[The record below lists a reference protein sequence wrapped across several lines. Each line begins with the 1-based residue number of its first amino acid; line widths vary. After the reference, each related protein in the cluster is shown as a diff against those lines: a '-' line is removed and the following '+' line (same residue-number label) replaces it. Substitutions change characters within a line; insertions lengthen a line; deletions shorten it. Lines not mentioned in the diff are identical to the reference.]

1 MCTGKYIECSKVT
14 ETKSRR
20 RMTKRE
26 QKVMALHNRLPELSV
41 AQRRWMLGLFDS
53 VGYYWKRGEVWCQR
67 CGHIEHLEAPDLAV
81 SLDCCD
87 YICPECGHRLL
98 LKHWSQ
104 MHGKA
109 NEGINVGMYA
119 TVVTTIGGQQVFRT
133 YMSQRCNVKGE
144 PTRYE
149 QHPIYENWVDEQGRE
164 VILSRQ
170 YSRSIWH
177 LTWLY
182 YSEWSV
188 KKHNGG
194 CSGYYVSQD
203 LYDIRDNWY
212 YPIWRMAAKVRRNG
226 WRKVFQDV
234 RMQDLWGVSPVKM
247 VQALLMYP
255 ECEMLVKNGQLK
267 MFHYLLLHGR
277 EDMAKYI
284 PSIRICNR
292 NGYIIDDPGIWCDY
306 IDVLQHFGKDVHNA
320 HYVCPEDLSQE
331 HDRWMRK
338 KIDGDM
344 KLAEKFYK
352 KDKGRYFGICFGND
366 HIVVTVIRSI
376 ADMALEGKY
385 MNHCVYKNEYYKK
398 KNSLILS
405 ARDMSGNRLETI
417 EVSLRTWQVLQSRGV
432 CNNPTKY
439 HDEII
444 RLVNENMYQLKKV
457 A

>member
-1 MCTGKYIECSKVT
+1 MCTGKYIECSKVVT
-14 ETKSRR
+14 TKPTK

-26 QKVMALHNRLPELSV
+26 QRVMDMHQRLPEISPR
-41 AQRRWMLGLFDS
+41 QREWMRKNFPM
-53 VGYYWKRGEVWCQR
+53 VGYYWKRGEVWCQH
-67 CGHIEHLEAPDLAV
+67 CGHVEKVSIPELAV
-81 SLDCCD
+81 SLEYDD
-87 YICPECGHRLL
+87 YICPACNSRLT
-98 LKHWSQ
+98 LKHHAEK
-104 MHGKA
+104 HGRRDEEYMGQYKTIVTSC
-109 NEGINVGMYA
+109 GGM
-119 TVVTTIGGQQVFRT
+119 QVFRT
-133 YMSQRCNVKGE
+133 YLVERRNVKGE
-144 PTRYE
+144 PTEYRE
-149 QHPIYENWVDEQGRE
+149 HDIYENWVDGEGRE
-164 VILSRQ
+164 VIISRQ
-170 YSRSIWH
+170 YHRSVWN
-177 LTWLY
+177 LRWEY
-182 YSEWSV
+182 DSPWSV

-203 LYDIRDNWY
+203 LYDIRNNWF
-212 YPIWRMAAKVRRNG
+212 YPIWRMSPNVRRNG

-277 EDMAKYI
+277 EDVAKYI

-320 HYVCPEDLSQE
+320 HYVCPEDLSQA

-405 ARDMSGNRLETI
+405 ARDMSGNRLETVEI
-417 EVSLRTWQVLQSRGV
+417 SLRNWCVLQSRGIS
-432 CNNPTKY
+432 NNPTQY
-439 HDEII
+439 HDEIV
-444 RLVNENMYQLKKV
+444 RLVNENMYQFKKAV
-457 A
+457 